1 MSKKLLLTSVAV
13 LFLATGTAWA
23 QSGDPRSSAYGGA
36 NGFFGPGTG
45 SVSPN
50 RHPGYARAI
59 NISPRTGRPYDS
71 TNYALPCWTKSQAA
85 ARLKVFGQRVPR
97 LCK

>member
-1 MSKKLLLTSVAV
+1 MKKV
-13 LFLATGTAWA
+13 LIAGMLVLGTACTVTPANA
-23 QSGDPRSSAYGGA
+23 QREPQDFFLSPRVY
-36 NGFFGPGTG
+36 
-45 SVSPN
+45 PN
-50 RHPGYARAI
+50 PHPGYARAI